1 MGRLL
6 QCHQD
11 SADERGE
18 ADPRQEKSLMN
29 EPQTDATARSAGSL
43 PSEGFWSERG
53 LSNLAALAL
62 TVLALVLCFLIAR
75 PFVSSLAWA
84 TALAVVAWPLHRR
97 LARRVPWPAA
107 AAALSVAA
115 IALLLVVP
123 SGMLIPG
130 VVDEALSG
138 YRLVRSQIESSAW
151 DAALNRHEWIGP
163 VWEWLRQRID
173 MSVVLQQVGTFLTQ
187 LGSLAV
193 TTSFVGLIEFVLT
206 FFFLFFFL
214 RDRDAVLAG
223 VRAVLPLSA
232 AEADGVLRAA
242 GDTIFATVC
251 GKVVVGIVQ
260 GLLGGLMFW
269 WLDLP
274 AAWFWAI
281 VMGLLSIIPLLGP
294 PLVWL
299 PAALFLLLDGQWGQA
314 IIMVLWGAAVVGLAD
329 NVLYPVV
336 VGRYLRLHTIP
347 LLVALIGGVVV
358 FGAVGFF
365 LGPVVLAVTLAL
377 LEMWRKRAAAQSAA

>member
-1 MGRLL
+1 
-6 QCHQD
+6 
-11 SADERGE
+11 
-18 ADPRQEKSLMN
+18 MN
-29 EPQTDATARSAGSL
+29 EPLMDAAARPATSPPL
-43 PSEGFWSERG
+43 ERFWSQRG
-53 LSNLAALAL
+53 LPNLAALAL
-62 TVLALVLCFLIAR
+62 TVLALVLCFLIVR

-84 TALAVVAWPLHRR
+84 AALAVIAWPLHRR
-97 LARRVPWPAA
+97 LARRIRWPTV
-107 AAALSVAA
+107 AAALSVVA

-130 VVDEALSG
+130 AIDEAMSG
-138 YRLVRSQIESSAW
+138 YRLVRSQIESNAW
-151 DAALNRHEWIGP
+151 DAALDRHEWIAP
-163 VWEWLRQRID
+163 VWEWLRQRVD
-173 MSVVLQQVGTFLTQ
+173 MSVVLQQVGAFLTQ

-193 TTSFVGLIEFVLT
+193 TSSFVGLIEFALT

-223 VRAVLPLSA
+223 VRDMLPLA
-232 AEADGVLRAA
+232 ASEADGILRVA
-242 GDTIFATVC
+242 GDTIFATVY

-281 VMGLLSIIPLLGP
+281 VMGVLSIIPLLGP

-299 PAALFLLLDGQWGQA
+299 PAALFLLLDGHWGQA
-314 IIMVLWGAAVVGLAD
+314 IIMALWGAAVVGLAD
-329 NVLYPVV
+329 NLLYPVV
-336 VGRYLRLHTIP
+336 VGRYLRLHTVP
-347 LLVALIGGVVV
+347 MLVCLIGGVVV

-365 LGPVVLAVTLAL
+365 VGPVVLAVTLAL
-377 LEMWRKRAAAQSAA
+377 LEVWRTRAAHVAV